1 MPIQIM
7 DTDYITEMAYQT
19 IVIADLISDYLKV
32 DVAVMSKDYDNE
44 NDYLNGV
51 LVFVRDIK
59 NNPEDY
65 LDYWN
70 IHDEIDIISFIR
82 SLEKLEKH
90 IEMVLGTPIEKR
102 GNPPF

>member
-1 MPIQIM
+1 M

-82 SLEKLEKH
+82 SLEKLEEH